1 MATGA
6 RDMTITITLKDE
18 MARIVERQIADG
30 RYPDAESAV
39 TAALMLL
46 EDAGMNWDDVD
57 AAAVRAMI
65 VESDAEGGEIPLD
78 EVARR
83 LATRPSSR

>member
-1 MATGA
+1 MS
-6 RDMTITITLKDE
+6 ITITLRDE
-18 MARIVERQIADG
+18 VAQIVERQIADG

-57 AAAVRAMI
+57 AAAVRALI
-65 VESDAEGGEIPLD
+65 AESDAEGGEIPFD

-83 LATRPSSR
+83 LATKPSSS